1 MCSSDLV
8 FKIGMTRRLDPT
20 ERVYELS
27 DASVPF
33 NFDIHAMIF
42 SDDAP
47 GLEAALHR
55 AFENRKINMVNHRR
69 EFFYA
74 TPEEIKSVIRQNF
87 TKAFEFVDA
96 PEAEQYRVS
105 LKMKEMITQS

>member
-1 MCSSDLV
+1 MARRSSL
-8 FKIGMTRRLDPT
+8 
-20 ERVYELS
+20 YELS

-33 NFDIHAMIF
+33 NFDIHTIIF

-55 AFENRKINMVNHRR
+55 AFEDRKINMVNHRR

-74 TPEEIKSVIRQNF
+74 NPEENKTVIRQNF
-87 TKAFEFVDA
+87 TKAFDFIDT

-105 LKMKEMITQS
+105 PKMKEMMIQPCGSL